1 MSESY
6 AWYVGIDW
14 GSAWHQVTLL
24 DADRRVVG
32 ERTVAHRG
40 EALAELVEWLLAQC
54 GDPGQ
59 VAVAIEVPRGAVV
72 ETLLEHGF
80 HVFAIN
86 PKQLDR
92 FRDRF
97 TVAGAK
103 DDRRDAF
110 VLGTSLATDRAAFR
124 RLRLDDPAII
134 RLREL
139 SRLEDEL
146 QQEFSRLTNRLRE
159 QVQRVAPQLLAL
171 SPAVDE
177 PWIWE
182 LLELTPTPAAAAAL
196 TRPAA
201 TALLQRHRI
210 RRVTAD
216 TVIATLTTPALWV
229 APGTREAV
237 HEHLESLLPRVRLVH
252 EQRARSR
259 RRLEQVLA
267 SLTEEQPGQPCEHR
281 DVAIL
286 RSLPGVGR
294 QVAATMLAEASQLLA
309 QRDYHGLRA
318 QAGIAPVTRQS
329 GKRKS
334 VSMRY
339 GCNPRLRQA
348 CYHWGRVSVQ
358 VDAASRGHYDRL
370 RQRGHTHGRAV
381 RGVVDRLLAVLM
393 AMLTHHVLYDPAR
406 RRVCVV

>member
-1 MSESY
+1 MPEAY

-24 DADRRVVG
+24 DAERCVVN

-40 EALAELVEWLLAQC
+40 EALAELVAWLLAQC
-54 GDPGQ
+54 GDPRQ

-80 HVFAIN
+80 AVFAIN

-103 DDRRDAF
+103 DDRRDAL

-124 RLRLDDPAII
+124 RLRLDDPPVI

-139 SRLEDEL
+139 SRLDDEL
-146 QQEFSRLTNRLRE
+146 QQEFGRLTNRLRD
-159 QVQRVAPQLLAL
+159 QVQRVYPQLLAL
-171 SPAVDE
+171 SSAVDE

-182 LLELTPTPAAAAAL
+182 LLELMLTPAAAAL
-196 TRPAA
+196 TRPAVA
-201 TALLQRHRI
+201 ALLQRHRI

-216 TVIATLTTPALWV
+216 TVVATLSTPALWV

-237 HEHLESLLPRVRLVH
+237 NEHLDSLLPRVRLVH
-252 EQRARSR
+252 EQRTRSG
-259 RRLEQVLA
+259 RRLEQVLE
-267 SLTEEQPGQPCEHR
+267 SMTEERPGQRCEHR

-309 QRDYHGLRA
+309 ERDYHGLRA
-318 QAGIAPVTRQS
+318 QAGLAPVTRQS
-329 GKRKS
+329 GKRRS

-348 CYHWGRVSVQ
+348 CYHWGRVSTQ
-358 VDAASRGHYDRL
+358 LDAASRGHYERL
-370 RQRGHTHGRAV
+370 RQRGHSHGRAI

-393 AMLTHHVLYDPAR
+393 AMLTHQATYDPR
-406 RRVCVV
+406 RRQAGVA